1 MFANSCSG
9 QSQKQSEVLSIFSF
23 GNVLRASLIHGKKKK
38 KKRSNLFTLV
48 KKLDSNIFAFKLRL
62 QLSLRR

>member
-23 GNVLRASLIHGKKKK
+23 GNVLRASLIYGKKKK
-38 KKRSNLFTLV
+38 EGAHAL
-48 KKLDSNIFAFKLRL
+48 
-62 QLSLRR
+62 